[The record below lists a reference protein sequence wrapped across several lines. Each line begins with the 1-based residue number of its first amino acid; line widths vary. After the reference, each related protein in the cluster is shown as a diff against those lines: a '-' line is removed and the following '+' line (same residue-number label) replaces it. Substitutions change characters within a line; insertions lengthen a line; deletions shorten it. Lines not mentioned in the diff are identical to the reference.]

1 MYTVGLDVDTRAYFT
16 AATLIIAVP
25 TGIKIFSWLSPSFRK
40 RFLTKD
46 NVRGVFLC
54 ILLIYN
60 SLSVIFT
67 FFRLLVEI
75 VFKFH
80 AFLRPRSKTK
90 GLDRGA
96 KNFKNNLK
104 NSTFR
109 NPDPPFKRGGMK
121 GDTGLGQASPVL
133 GLKKSKI
140 FFGCKLNRKFKLSG
154 DRVAGGSYG
163 PNGHTKIGLRY
174 YSSKGPELTSNI
186 SLISE
191 LINKNGSFDIL
202 FVKSKKVKLGEAV
215 IFNFIVEAQACAQR
229 MHPRRDSMQALP
241 KGPKGAACEGNFDL
255 DLLNELN
262 DFFKDCGKIE
272 IRKNTAR
279 YIVKDLKSINEKV
292 IPLLDKCN
300 LQNNL
305 FYEN

>member
-1 MYTVGLDVDTRAYFT
+1 LHHMYTVGLDVDTRAYFT

-109 NPDPPFKRGGMK
+109 P
-121 GDTGLGQASPVL
+121 GLGQASPVL
-133 GLKKSKI
+133 GLKNRR
-140 FFGCKLNRKFKLSG
+140 FFWVKLNRKFKLSG

-191 LINKNGSFDIL
+191 LINKNGSLDIL

-215 IFNFIVEAQACAQR
+215 IFNFIVEAQTLN
-229 MHPRRDSMQALP
+229 PRQA
-241 KGPKGAACEGNFDL
+241 GVCEGNFDIG
-255 DLLNELN
+255 LLNELK

-292 IPLLDKCN
+292 IPLLGGSALK
-300 LQNNL
+300 
-305 FYEN
+305 

>member
-25 TGIKIFSWLSPSFRK
+25 TGIKIFSWLSASFRK

-60 SLSVIFT
+60 SLSEIFSRLRL
-67 FFRLLVEI
+67 FFILLVEI
-75 VFKFH
+75 DIKFNVT
-80 AFLRPRSKTK
+80 AQ
-90 GLDRGA
+90 A
-96 KNFKNNLK
+96 
-104 NSTFR
+104 R
-109 NPDPPFKRGGMK
+109 NISINA
-121 GDTGLGQASPVL
+121 QA
-133 GLKKSKI
+133 I
-140 FFGCKLNRKFKLSG
+140 NRKLS
-154 DRVAGGSYG
+154 RVHKYGS
-163 PNGHTKIGLRY
+163 NGHTKLGLRY
-174 YSSKGPELTSNI
+174 YSSKGSELTPNI

-202 FVKSKKVKLGEAV
+202 FVRSKKVKLGEAV
-215 IFNFIVEAQACAQR
+215 IFNFIVEVLIR
-229 MHPRRDSMQALP
+229 
-241 KGPKGAACEGNFDL
+241 EGNCNFEIK
-255 DLLNELN
+255 LLNELK

>member
-25 TGIKIFSWLSPSFRK
+25 TGIKIFSWLSASFRK

-46 NVRGVFLC
+46 NVRGVFLY

-60 SLSVIFT
+60 SLYE
-67 FFRLLVEI
+67 FFSSLRLFFILLVEI
-75 VFKFH
+75 DLKFNVN
-80 AFLRPRSKTK
+80 AQ
-90 GLDRGA
+90 A
-96 KNFKNNLK
+96 INNYI
-104 NSTFR
+104 NA
-109 NPDPPFKRGGMK
+109 
-121 GDTGLGQASPVL
+121 QA
-133 GLKKSKI
+133 I
-140 FFGCKLNRKFKLSG
+140 NRKLS
-154 DRVAGGSYG
+154 RVHKYGS
-163 PNGHTKIGLRY
+163 NGHTKIGLRY
-174 YSSKGPELTSNI
+174 YSSKGSELTPNI

-202 FVKSKKVKLGEAV
+202 FVRSKKVKLGEAV
-215 IFNFIVEAQACAQR
+215 IFNFIVEVLIR
-229 MHPRRDSMQALP
+229 
-241 KGPKGAACEGNFDL
+241 EGNFEIK
-255 DLLNELN
+255 LLNELK

-272 IRKNTAR
+272 IRKNTTR

>member
-25 TGIKIFSWLSPSFRK
+25 TGIKIFSWLSASFRK

-60 SLSVIFT
+60 SLSEIFSRLRLRSL
-67 FFRLLVEI
+67 FFILLVEI
-75 VFKFH
+75 DIKFNVT
-80 AFLRPRSKTK
+80 AQATAQARNISINARTK
-90 GLDRGA
+90 YA
-96 KNFKNNLK
+96 
-104 NSTFR
+104 
-109 NPDPPFKRGGMK
+109 
-121 GDTGLGQASPVL
+121 
-133 GLKKSKI
+133 I
-140 FFGCKLNRKFKLSG
+140 NRKLS
-154 DRVAGGSYG
+154 RVHKYGS
-163 PNGHTKIGLRY
+163 NGHTKLGLRY
-174 YSSKGPELTSNI
+174 YSSKGSELTPNI

-202 FVKSKKVKLGEAV
+202 FVRSKKVKLGEAV
-215 IFNFIVEAQACAQR
+215 IFNFIVEVLIR
-229 MHPRRDSMQALP
+229 
-241 KGPKGAACEGNFDL
+241 EGNFEIK
-255 DLLNELN
+255 LLNELK

>member
-1 MYTVGLDVDTRAYFT
+1 
-16 AATLIIAVP
+16 
-25 TGIKIFSWLSPSFRK
+25 
-40 RFLTKD
+40 
-46 NVRGVFLC
+46 
-54 ILLIYN
+54 
-60 SLSVIFT
+60 
-67 FFRLLVEI
+67 
-75 VFKFH
+75 
-80 AFLRPRSKTK
+80 
-90 GLDRGA
+90 
-96 KNFKNNLK
+96 
-104 NSTFR
+104 
-109 NPDPPFKRGGMK
+109 
-121 GDTGLGQASPVL
+121 
-133 GLKKSKI
+133 
-140 FFGCKLNRKFKLSG
+140 LSG

-255 DLLNELN
+255 DLLNELK

-272 IRKNTAR
+272 IRKNTTR

-292 IPLLDKCN
+292 IPLLGGSALK
-300 LQNNL
+300 
-305 FYEN
+305 

>member
-75 VFKFH
+75 VLKFH

-104 NSTFR
+104 NS
-109 NPDPPFKRGGMK
+109 
-121 GDTGLGQASPVL
+121 
-133 GLKKSKI
+133 I
-140 FFGCKLNRKFKLSG
+140 KLNRKFKLSG

-202 FVKSKKVKLGEAV
+202 FVKSNKVKLGEAV

-255 DLLNELN
+255 DLLNELK

>member
-25 TGIKIFSWLSPSFRK
+25 TGIKIFSWLSASFRK

-60 SLSVIFT
+60 SLYE
-67 FFRLLVEI
+67 FFSSLRLFFILLVEI
-75 VFKFH
+75 DLKFNVN
-80 AFLRPRSKTK
+80 AQ
-90 GLDRGA
+90 A
-96 KNFKNNLK
+96 INNYI
-104 NSTFR
+104 NA
-109 NPDPPFKRGGMK
+109 
-121 GDTGLGQASPVL
+121 QA
-133 GLKKSKI
+133 I
-140 FFGCKLNRKFKLSG
+140 NRKLS
-154 DRVAGGSYG
+154 RVHKYG
-163 PNGHTKIGLRY
+163 YNGHTKIGLRY
-174 YSSKGPELTSNI
+174 YSSKGSELTPNI

-202 FVKSKKVKLGEAV
+202 FVRSKKVKLGEAV
-215 IFNFIVEAQACAQR
+215 IFNFIVEVLIR
-229 MHPRRDSMQALP
+229 
-241 KGPKGAACEGNFDL
+241 EGNFEIK
-255 DLLNELN
+255 LLNELK

-272 IRKNTAR
+272 IRKNTTR